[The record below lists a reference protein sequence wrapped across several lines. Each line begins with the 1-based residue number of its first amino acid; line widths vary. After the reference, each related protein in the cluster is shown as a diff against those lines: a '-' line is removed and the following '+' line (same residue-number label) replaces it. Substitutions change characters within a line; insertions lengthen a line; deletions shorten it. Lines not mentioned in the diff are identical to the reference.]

1 MAMLKKI
8 SLNILK
14 ALGVF
19 IFVVWTYIF
28 IASFHDGPLNTG
40 IFFFDVAPGGAFT
53 SGELVSE
60 EPDWSFAKDIPV
72 VQFQIFDPVSSRT
85 TFIMVHDNRIF
96 IPTGYMTTW
105 WGKIWKQWPKRAL
118 ADGRAILRIDGK
130 IYNRSMVRVTDDP
143 VLDGVMGE
151 LARKYGGGGSDNP
164 EAQKMMREVL
174 DSGYMWIFELKPRA

>member
-40 IFFFDVAPGGAFT
+40 IFFFDIAPGGAIT

-72 VQFQIFDPVSSRT
+72 PEMIRNGSPSLTKSPPAMPNV
-85 TFIMVHDNRIF
+85 
-96 IPTGYMTTW
+96 
-105 WGKIWKQWPKRAL
+105 
-118 ADGRAILRIDGK
+118 
-130 IYNRSMVRVTDDP
+130 
-143 VLDGVMGE
+143 
-151 LARKYGGGGSDNP
+151 GGAAATPPPN
-164 EAQKMMREVL
+164 
-174 DSGYMWIFELKPRA
+174 